1 VVPRQ
6 REEFGCHWRL
16 VRQCSWVPAGSGWAD
31 SGTDYYRYWLDGDNH
46 GFKHGLKF
54 VVKPSTY
61 VKLQATGYDP
71 RTASNATLSM
81 FADYYYEYDDEDRV
95 VLERIGAGSRT
106 FTFRDSSPQ
115 TSIRRVALDWSARR
129 GPGAGRRGRIGVASS
144 CASGMARVSFRDWA

>member
-1 VVPRQ
+1 MPRQ

-31 SGTDYYRYWLDGDNH
+31 SETDYYRYWLDGDNH

-106 FTFRDSSPQ
+106 FTFSFTAGFTSSDFNVWAMKTVETLPDGNE
-115 TSIRRVALDWSARR
+115 TIVYTN
-129 GPGAGRRGRIGVASS
+129 RIGQFLVHPTNA
-144 CASGMARVSFRDWA
+144 C